1 MNELPDVTPNDDEP
15 MEEKRFE
22 FKAQDKPP
30 VKKSIFDRIADKLR
44 TDPDIAQQRE
54 NQRAI
59 KQKADAE
66 IAEID
71 MQIAKRE
78 ADEATRIR
86 EADPAYKAQK
96 KESERLLKLRY
107 AEARR
112 AAAVIWLA
120 DDLIRRHPERLD
132 QQLISWCDS
141 QLRNFHLFGLLSRPE
156 KE

>member
-1 MNELPDVTPNDDEP
+1 MNTIPDVTPGDDEP
-15 MEEKRFE
+15 MEEKHFQYKE
-22 FKAQDKPP
+22 TDKPP

-78 ADEATRIR
+78 ADEATRLR
-86 EADPAYKAQK
+86 EADPEYQQRKREA
-96 KESERLLKLRY
+96 ERLLKLRMK
-107 AEARR
+107 EAVRF
-112 AAAVIWLA
+112 AALIEIC
-120 DDLIRRHPERLD
+120 DEHIRRHPPKD
-132 QQLISWCDS
+132 QKLLSWCYA
-141 QLRNFHLFGLLSRPE
+141 QLQNFNLFGLFSRP